1 MCIRLHPA
9 FPQLERVQGAGG
21 GRGWWRRDRPARV
34 AKAAEP
40 AGWGATPGR
49 GARGAASAQSR
60 RHEPGQLAQRHLR
73 TARAPEGQ
81 HCKIYRYDTGKV
93 LLSLP

>member
-1 MCIRLHPA
+1 MKSCVWTSVRLHPA
-9 FPQLERVQGAGG
+9 FPQLECVEGAGG
-21 GRGWWRRDRPARV
+21 GRGRRRWDRPARV

-40 AGWGATPGR
+40 AAWGATR
-49 GARGAASAQSR
+49 GAGAAASAQSR

-81 HCKIYRYDTGKV
+81 HCKIQV
-93 LLSLP
+93 